1 LEADGIEGEW
11 GAAASA
17 AVGSGTMQYEFSP
30 LGTDFNAAL
39 RLVGERARSL
49 TRGTSAAIA
58 LVHKGSVM
66 CRASVGES
74 APALGTRL
82 DVHSGFCGECFQ
94 SGRSLRCDDAEIDP
108 RVDAESCR
116 RMGVRS
122 ILAATIRFQRET
134 LGLLVVFG
142 EHPFMFDEGDVAV
155 AESLAHTVMVSMRKA
170 EAAGRR

>member
-1 LEADGIEGEW
+1 M
-11 GAAASA
+11 
-17 AVGSGTMQYEFSP
+17 GSGTMQYEFSP

-58 LVHKGSVM
+58 IAHKGAVL
-66 CRASVGES
+66 CRASVGGG

-82 DVHSGFCGECFQ
+82 DVNSGFCGECFR
-94 SGRSLRCDDAEIDP
+94 SGKSLRCDDSEIDS

-116 RMGVRS
+116 RMGMRS
-122 ILAATIRFQRET
+122 ILAAPIRFERET
-134 LGLLVVFG
+134 VGLLVVFG

-155 AESLAHTVMVSMRKA
+155 AESLAHTVMVSMRKL
-170 EAAGRR
+170 EGVGRG